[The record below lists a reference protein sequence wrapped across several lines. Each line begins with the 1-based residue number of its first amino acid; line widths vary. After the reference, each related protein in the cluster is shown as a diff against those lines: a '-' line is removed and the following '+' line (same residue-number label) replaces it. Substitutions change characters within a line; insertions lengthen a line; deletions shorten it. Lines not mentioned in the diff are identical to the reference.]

1 MNYRLGTAGRLTLLA
16 IFLTWGVVG
25 VLVRMTVPHFKAAFE
40 LGYRD
45 ALLVQSAF
53 FITYL
58 LFSRAGGAI
67 TARVGFRNGAMLGL
81 LLMGIGA
88 FGLAG
93 ATFAGEF
100 VALLP
105 SIFVLA
111 SGVTFLQVS
120 ANPLAAVEGHLRS
133 ASGNLTFAQGFNSLG
148 TVAAP
153 IIAGIAFLGTP
164 DDALEPVRL
173 LFIAVAIFLFALA
186 LLARMTLRE
195 NDAAQSPRPEEAGRA
210 FGAVEAKRLRGG
222 VAAIFLYV
230 GAEVAITT
238 TLVNLLE
245 GAREL
250 ALSRDAATALVS
262 LYWLGMLLGRFA
274 AVPLLLRF
282 ERQKVLA
289 AVALSAALL
298 CLVASTAGGVGA
310 AAAILAVGLF
320 GGPQFPTIFTISSAD
335 LEPQARAKAAGWLC
349 TGIVGGGVV
358 PLFYGEIA
366 DRFSLETA
374 LLVPA
379 TCFLLIALFALRY
392 GAPLSSGRAL
402 PDRS

>member
-1 MNYRLGTAGRLTLLA
+1 MNYRLGLAGRLTLLA
-16 IFLTWGVVG
+16 VFLSWGVVG

-67 TARVGFRNGAMLGL
+67 TARIGFRNGAMLGL
-81 LLMGIGA
+81 LLMGLGA
-88 FGLAG
+88 LGLAL
-93 ATFAGEF
+93 ATLAGEF

-111 SGVTFLQVS
+111 SGITLLQVS
-120 ANPLAAVEGHLRS
+120 ANPLAAVEGRLRS

-153 IIAGIAFLGTP
+153 IIAGAAFLGTP
-164 DDALEPVRL
+164 DNALEPVRF
-173 LFIAVAIFLFALA
+173 LFVGVAIFVLALA
-186 LLARMTLRE
+186 LLARLTLRE
-195 NDAAQSPRPEEAGRA
+195 NDAAQSPRPEGPGRTMGPAEAA
-210 FGAVEAKRLRGG
+210 RLRAG

-245 GAREL
+245 DRL
-250 ALSRDAATALVS
+250 MVTRDAAAALVS
-262 LYWLGMLLGRFA
+262 LYWLGMLAGRFG
-274 AVPLLLRF
+274 AVPLLVRF
-282 ERQKVLA
+282 ERQNVLA
-289 AVALSAALL
+289 AAALAAAAL
-298 CLVASTAGGVGA
+298 CLVASSAGGLA
-310 AAAILAVGLF
+310 AAVAILAVGLF
-320 GGPQFPTIFTISSAD
+320 GGPQFPTVFAIASAD

-349 TGIVGGGVV
+349 TGIVGGGVI
-358 PLFYGEIA
+358 PLVYGEVA
-366 DRFSLETA
+366 DRFSLATA
-374 LLVPA
+374 LIVPA
-379 TCFLLIALFALRY
+379 LCFACIALFALRY
-392 GAPLSSGRAL
+392 GRAFSTAEPA

>member
-1 MNYRLGTAGRLTLLA
+1 MNYRLGTAGRITLLA
-16 IFLTWGVVG
+16 VFLTWGVVG

-67 TARVGFRNGAMLGL
+67 TARIGFRNGAMLGL
-81 LLMGIGA
+81 VLIGLGA
-88 FGLAG
+88 LGLAA
-93 ATFAGEF
+93 ATLAGEF

-111 SGVTFLQVS
+111 SGVTLLQVS

-153 IIAGIAFLGTP
+153 LIAGAAFLGTP
-164 DDALEPVRL
+164 DSALEPVRT
-173 LFIAVAIFLFALA
+173 LFAGVAFFVLALA
-186 LLARMTLRE
+186 LLARLTLRE
-195 NDAAQSPRPEEAGRA
+195 NEKAQSPRPEEPGRA
-210 FGAVEAKRLRGG
+210 LGLIETARLRAG

-238 TLVNLLE
+238 TLVNFLE
-245 GAREL
+245 ERLAISRE
-250 ALSRDAATALVS
+250 AAAALVA
-262 LYWLGMLLGRFA
+262 LFWLGMLVGRFS
-274 AVPLLLRF
+274 AVPVLLRF
-282 ERQKVLA
+282 ERQRVLA
-289 AVALSAALL
+289 ATAFLAAAL
-298 CLVASTAGGVGA
+298 CLIASTAGGAVA
-310 AAAILAVGLF
+310 AIAILAVGLF
-320 GGPQFPTIFTISSAD
+320 GGPQFPTIFAIASAD

-349 TGIVGGGVV
+349 TGIVGGGIV
-358 PLFYGEIA
+358 PLLFGEVA
-366 DRFSLETA
+366 DRFSLAAA
-374 LLVPA
+374 LWVPA
-379 TCFLLIALFALRY
+379 LCFGGIALFALRY
-392 GAPLSSGRAL
+392 GRRLSTPAAS
-402 PDRS
+402 PDRP

>member
-1 MNYRLGTAGRLTLLA
+1 MNYRLGTAGRITLLA
-16 IFLTWGVVG
+16 VFLTWGVVG

-67 TARVGFRNGAMLGL
+67 TARIGFRNGAMLGL
-81 LLMGIGA
+81 VLMGLGA
-88 FGLAG
+88 LGLAA
-93 ATFAGEF
+93 ATYAGEF

-111 SGVTFLQVS
+111 SGITLLQVS

-153 IIAGIAFLGTP
+153 LIAGVAFLGTP
-164 DDALEPVRL
+164 DSALEPVRVLFVGVAVFVL
-173 LFIAVAIFLFALA
+173 LLA
-186 LLARMTLRE
+186 LLARLTLRE
-195 NDAAQSPRPEEAGRA
+195 NDAAQSPRPEEGRA
-210 FGAVEAKRLRGG
+210 LGAVEAARLRAG

-238 TLVNLLE
+238 TLVNFLE
-245 GAREL
+245 GEL
-250 ALSRDAATALVS
+250 AISRDGAAALVA
-262 LYWLGMLLGRFA
+262 LFWLGMLAGRFLS
-274 AVPLLLRF
+274 VPALLRF
-282 ERQKVLA
+282 ERQNVLA
-289 AVALSAALL
+289 ATAVLAALL
-298 CLVASTAGGVGA
+298 CLIASTAGGGA
-310 AAAILAVGLF
+310 AAIAILAVGLF
-320 GGPQFPTIFTISSAD
+320 AGPQFPTIFAIASAD

-358 PLFYGEIA
+358 PLLFGEVA
-366 DRFSLETA
+366 DRFSLAAA
-374 LLVPA
+374 LWVPA
-379 TCFLLIALFALRY
+379 LCFGGIALFALRY
-392 GAPLSSGRAL
+392 GRRLSTPAAS
-402 PDRS
+402 PDRP

>member
-1 MNYRLGTAGRLTLLA
+1 MNYRLGIGGRLTLLA
-16 IFLTWGVVG
+16 IFLTWGAVG

-67 TARVGFRNGAMLGL
+67 TARIGFRNGAMLGL
-81 LLMGIGA
+81 LLMGLGA
-88 FGLAG
+88 LGLAL

-111 SGVTFLQVS
+111 SGVTLLQVS

-133 ASGNLTFAQGFNSLG
+133 ASSNLTFAQGFNSLG

-164 DDALEPVRL
+164 DNALEPVRA
-173 LFIAVAIFLFALA
+173 LFIAVAVFVLALA
-186 LLARMTLRE
+186 LLARLTLRE
-195 NDAAQSPRPEEAGRA
+195 NDTAQSPRPEEAGRQL
-210 FGAVEAKRLRGG
+210 GADEVARLRGG

-245 GAREL
+245 GSRGIAM
-250 ALSRDAATALVS
+250 SRDAAAVLAS

-289 AVALSAALL
+289 AAAAIASLL
-298 CLVASTAGGVGA
+298 CIVASWEGGLVAAS
-310 AAAILAVGLF
+310 AILAVGLF
-320 GGPQFPTIFTISSAD
+320 GGPQFPTVFAISSAD
-335 LEPQARAKAAGWLC
+335 LEPHARARAAGWLC
-349 TGIVGGGVV
+349 TGIVGGGIV
-358 PLFYGEIA
+358 PLLYGEVA
-366 DRFSLETA
+366 DRASLETA
-374 LLVPA
+374 LIVPA
-379 TCFLLIALFALRY
+379 ACFLLIAVFALRY
-392 GAPLSSGRAL
+392 GAPLSSDRASQ
-402 PDRS
+402 DQ